1 MKMTPT
7 KVMILQFNLPLDT
20 SSDGLVATASN
31 LWALCIDIRGET
43 GAIAD
48 SCSSTSLIS
57 WPSKRAKPPKLLSTF
72 GQLRPS

>member
-43 GAIAD
+43 GRFYSNKIILVGAIFIFL
-48 SCSSTSLIS
+48 C
-57 WPSKRAKPPKLLSTF
+57 LL
-72 GQLRPS
+72 